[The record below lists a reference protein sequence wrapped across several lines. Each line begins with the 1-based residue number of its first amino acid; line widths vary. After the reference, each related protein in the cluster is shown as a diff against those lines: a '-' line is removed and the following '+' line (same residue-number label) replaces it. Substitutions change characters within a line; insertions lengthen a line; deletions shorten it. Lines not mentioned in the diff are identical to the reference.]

1 MFLNLSLIF
10 LLRIPNSASRS
21 LASFSISS
29 LSIERAL
36 SSFSIPY
43 LLKTFT
49 STTIPLEPGGSLS
62 DVSFTSVA
70 FSPNIALNNFSSGV
84 TGLSPFGVTLPTRI
98 SPGFT
103 SAPT

>member
-1 MFLNLSLIF
+1 MIF
-10 LLRIPNSASRS
+10 LLRIPNSASLS
-21 LASFSISS
+21 FANFSISS
-29 LSIERAL
+29 LSIDKAR

-43 LLKTFT
+43 LLNTFT
-49 STTIPLEPGGSLS
+49 STTMPLEPGGSLR

-84 TGLSPFGVTLPTRI
+84 TGLSPLGVTFPTRI
-98 SPGFT
+98 SPGLT